1 MEVIFIK
8 EPIIQQLCY
17 NMTIGITEPK
27 YALLSDGTQA
37 IVKLS
42 NGPEGNLVLFNE
54 YLSYRLAILL
64 DIPMPISGICVMDET
79 TEIQDA
85 SIASSKNY
93 GKAFYSTFMPK
104 TTKLMPSIIGL
115 MKNKE
120 DFIKIL
126 LFDHIIFNSDRNE
139 GNLLV
144 RFYKGDISLKVI
156 DHTHVFINQAL
167 WDSACLER
175 AMAKNDLLSTKVLE
189 YNERLYGMFYHNFS
203 ITKELLE
210 EQSSFFQSKLSY
222 DIINELVKS
231 VPEEWKPKQ
240 KDIDALIKYLMY
252 RVDNLNVIT
261 STILNY
267 IKK

>member
-1 MEVIFIK
+1 
-8 EPIIQQLCY
+8 
-17 NMTIGITEPK
+17 MTIGITEPK
-27 YALLSDGTQA
+27 YALLSDGSQA

-64 DIPMPISGICVMDET
+64 DIPMPVSGICIMNET
-79 TEIQDA
+79 TEIQDPT
-85 SIASSKNY
+85 IASSQNY
-93 GKAFYSTFMPK
+93 GKAFFSTFMPK
-104 TTKLMPSIIGL
+104 TTKLIPSIISI

-120 DFIKIL
+120 DFIKLL

-156 DHTHVFINQAL
+156 DHSHVFVNQAL

-175 AMAKNDLLSTKVLE
+175 AIEENDLLSTRILE
-189 YNERLYGMFYHNFS
+189 YNERLYGMFYHNLS
-203 ITKELLE
+203 INKEILQ

-222 DIINELVKS
+222 DIISELIQS
-231 VPEEWKPKQ
+231 VPEEWRPNQ
-240 KDIDALIKYLMY
+240 KDIDSLIKYLMY
-252 RVDNLNVIT
+252 RVDNLNVII

>member
-1 MEVIFIK
+1 
-8 EPIIQQLCY
+8 
-17 NMTIGITEPK
+17 MTIGVTEPK
-27 YALLSDGTQA
+27 YALLSDGTQS

-64 DIPMPISGICVMDET
+64 DIPMPVSGICVMNET
-79 TEIQDA
+79 TEIQDPA
-85 SIASSKNY
+85 IASSQNY
-93 GKAFYSTFMPK
+93 GKAFFSTFMPK
-104 TTKLMPSIIGL
+104 TTKLIPSIISL

-120 DFIKIL
+120 DFIKLL

-156 DHTHVFINQAL
+156 DHSHVFINQAL

-175 AMAKNDLLSTKVLE
+175 AIEENDLLSTRVLE
-189 YNERLYGMFYHNFS
+189 YNERLYGMFYHNLL
-203 ITKELLE
+203 INKEILQ
-210 EQSSFFQSKLSY
+210 EQSYIFQSKLSY
-222 DIINELVKS
+222 DIISGLVQS
-231 VPEEWKPKQ
+231 VPEEWRPNQ
-240 KDIDALIKYLMY
+240 KDIDSLIKYLMY
-252 RVDNLNVIT
+252 RVDNLNVII

>member
-1 MEVIFIK
+1 
-8 EPIIQQLCY
+8 
-17 NMTIGITEPK
+17 
-27 YALLSDGTQA
+27 
-37 IVKLS
+37 
-42 NGPEGNLVLFNE
+42 
-54 YLSYRLAILL
+54 
-64 DIPMPISGICVMDET
+64 MPVSGICVMDET
-79 TEIQDA
+79 TEIQDP
-85 SIASSKNY
+85 SIASSQNY

-104 TTKLMPSIIGL
+104 TTKLLPSIIGL

-175 AMAKNDLLSTKVLE
+175 AMEENDLLSTKVLE
-189 YNERLYGMFYHNFS
+189 YNERLYSMFYQNIL

-210 EQSSFFQSKLSY
+210 EQ
-222 DIINELVKS
+222 
-231 VPEEWKPKQ
+231 
-240 KDIDALIKYLMY
+240 
-252 RVDNLNVIT
+252 
-261 STILNY
+261 
-267 IKK
+267 